1 MDVEQA
7 RASHDELAGAWHP
20 RNDYRTDEARRYTA
34 WMDEHVAPYVTPG
47 CRLLDVGCSTG
58 KMTLHAETLGA
69 DAVGIDCSPVSIGM
83 ARDVAGETDSAARFV
98 VGDFSHLPLADGS
111 FDVAIFPLNVI
122 LCGYDEMSGV
132 AREISRTLRT
142 GGTFIVT
149 LQDETARILERGDSP
164 FGPVTG
170 RHDSTLTAPGGAS
183 VAYPTYF
190 WTPAFAAHVIGQR
203 LSLEHSAPMGKDRY
217 LLVFRN
223 EPSPGCPPSTARR
236 PSSPGSA

>member
-7 RASHDELAGAWHP
+7 RASHDGLVRTQHP

-34 WMDEHVAPYVTPG
+34 WMNEHVAPYVTPG

-69 DAVGIDCSPVSIGM
+69 EAVGIDCSPVAIGM
-83 ARDVAGETDSAARFV
+83 ARDIARDTDSAARFV
-98 VGDFSHLPLADGS
+98 VGDFTHLPFADAS
-111 FDVAIFPLNVI
+111 LDVAIFPLNVI

-132 AREISRTLRT
+132 AREVSRTLRAS
-142 GGTFIVT
+142 GRLIVT
-149 LQDETARILERGDSP
+149 LQDETARVLDRGESP
-164 FGPVTG
+164 FDPVTV
-170 RHDSTLTAPGGAS
+170 RHDSTITMPGGEPL
-183 VAYPTYF
+183 AYPTYY
-190 WTPAFAAHVIGQR
+190 WTPAFAAHVIGQH

-223 EPSPGCPPSTARR
+223 E
-236 PSSPGSA
+236 